1 MRELRG
7 PRRIAAESVFA
18 LRRAWYRVR
27 FPGLTVGKDVRFVGR
42 IRVRGG
48 TKVVLGDRVR
58 VRKLVRIN
66 GGGVVH
72 VGPDTLLN
80 GCWIMASTSVEIGA
94 RSLVS
99 DAGILDTDYHNLDPE
114 RRHDPPTDRTRAPV
128 VLGENVWLGSASMVL
143 KGSTIGRD
151 SVVAAGAVVRGEVPP
166 RVVVSGNPATVV
178 KKFADGPVT
187 HRAEPH
193 ANEPQPS
200 EPHRTDAPDTK
211 DGTHG

>member
-1 MRELRG
+1 MRELHG
-7 PRRIAAESVFA
+7 ARRIAAECVFA
-18 LRRAWYRVR
+18 LRRAWYRLR
-27 FPGLTVGKDVRFVGR
+27 YPGLTVGKDVRFVGR

-114 RRHDPPTDRTRAPV
+114 QRHEPPTARTRAPV
-128 VLGENVWLGSASMVL
+128 VLGENVWLGSAAMVL
-143 KGSTIGRD
+143 KGSVVGHD

-178 KKFADGPVT
+178 KKFP
-187 HRAEPH
+187 
-193 ANEPQPS
+193 
-200 EPHRTDAPDTK
+200 DAPVSHSTTDHQADETK